1 MVQESTLFSVQ
12 GGSSLPTLFLV
23 FHLLLWPLAL
33 SLSLSP
39 SPSLCSWAVHNASV
53 ITTAQVSH
61 EALSPYKETG
71 DVEVIAH
78 ERGSLL
84 LGEFH

>member
-33 SLSLSP
+33 SPSP

-71 DVEVIAH
+71 DEEVIAH

>member
-1 MVQESTLFSVQ
+1 MVQQSILFSVQ

-23 FHLLLWPLAL
+23 FRLLLWPLAL
-33 SLSLSP
+33 SPSPSP

-71 DVEVIAH
+71 DEEVIAH

>member
-1 MVQESTLFSVQ
+1 MVQQSTLFSVQ

-23 FHLLLWPLAL
+23 FHLLLWPLA
-33 SLSLSP
+33 LSLSP

-61 EALSPYKETG
+61 EALSP
-71 DVEVIAH
+71 
-78 ERGSLL
+78 
-84 LGEFH
+84 